1 MPHRLPGPIDA
12 YFAAKKTN
20 DVEGMTSQFGDDA
33 FVTDEGKSMRGRAAI
48 RKWIDETNAK
58 YQYTVAVTGVSETA
72 DGANVACRLTGDFP
86 GSPVDVEY
94 AFGLNDGKITSLE
107 VS

>member
-1 MPHRLPGPIDA
+1 MAEQIPAQIEA

-58 YQYTVAVTGVSETA
+58 YQYTVAVTGVTETA